1 VSRIALSLSSLF
13 LVSILPLPLIVVIIY
28 PSHAQ
33 PIDSP
38 PPIPQSFSNSTYVN
52 TTLGIQVRIP
62 SDWVEEDFIT
72 ESGWKGVNF
81 TSLGSHSF
89 FVVNVTDSLNDDNRT
104 IPQVLDSLK
113 KTSQNVTGENLTT
126 FAGLPAYQITS
137 WKQVTDPETGEGIRL
152 NVTDLVTGG
161 NNNKTYHI
169 RYGVDTDEG
178 EDFSALRN
186 ILASFEEGGDAN
198 TGSQTQLSE
207 QLSSYFQEQSTAV
220 PPPLPLQQSV
230 IPQTTMQQPQQT
242 IMNPPLTQI
251 PVNPVPP
258 PLTMPS
264 TTVPNPVIP
273 PQVPLQLPPQ
283 VPLQLPP
290 QALQPIKI
298 PPRILSSNSYVD
310 SIGNMHI
317 VGEVINE
324 SLQPTYLVMVTA
336 TFYDTTNRVIGT
348 DFTFADPGTLQPGQR
363 APFDIVVSQGSI
375 PIPLIASYTLAA
387 DYSDFAIFG

>member
-1 VSRIALSLSSLF
+1 MDRISPILILSSVF
-13 LVSILPLPLIVVIIY
+13 LVLVLPVIILY

-33 PIDSP
+33 PADAPAP
-38 PPIPQSFSNSTYVN
+38 PPIPPSFSNSTYTN
-52 TTLGIQVRIP
+52 TNLSIQVRIP

-137 WKQVTDPETGEGIRL
+137 WKQVTDPKTGEDIRL
-152 NVTDLVTGG
+152 NVTDLVTSSS
-161 NNNKTYHI
+161 NNKTYHI

-178 EDFSALRN
+178 EDSSTLRN
-186 ILASFEEGGDAN
+186 ILASLEVGDDAN
-198 TGSQTQLSE
+198 TGNQTQLSE
-207 QLSSYFQEQSTAV
+207 QLSSYFQEQSTIV
-220 PPPLPLQQSV
+220 PPSLPLQQSV

-242 IMNPPLTQI
+242 TLNPPLTQI

-264 TTVPNPVIP
+264 TIVPVPNPVIL
-273 PQVPLQLPPQ
+273 PQVPLQPQ
-283 VPLQLPP
+283 TAQTI
-290 QALQPIKI
+290 QPIKI
-298 PPRILSSNSYVD
+298 PPRILSYNSFVD
-310 SIGNMHI
+310 SMGNMHI

-324 SLQPTYLVMVTA
+324 SLQPMYLVIVTA
-336 TFYDTTNRVIGT
+336 TFYDTANRVIGT

-387 DYSDFAIFG
+387 DYSDLNIFR

>member
-1 VSRIALSLSSLF
+1 MYVSRIALILSSIF
-13 LVSILPLPLIVVIIY
+13 LVSILPLPIIVIY

-52 TTLGIQVRIP
+52 TTLGVQVRIP

-81 TSLGSHSF
+81 SSLGSHSF
-89 FVVNVTDSLNDDNRT
+89 FVVNVTDSINDDNRT
-104 IPQVLDSLK
+104 IPEVLNSLK
-113 KTSQNVTGENLTT
+113 KTIQNVTRENLTA
-126 FAGLPAYQITS
+126 FAGLPSYQITS

-152 NVTDLVTGG
+152 NVTDLVTGSS
-161 NNNKTYHI
+161 NNKTYHI
-169 RYGVDTDEG
+169 RYGVDTDEQ
-178 EDFSALRN
+178 EDFSTLRN
-186 ILASFEEGGDAN
+186 ILASLEVGDDAN
-198 TGSQTQLSE
+198 TESQTLLSE

-230 IPQTTMQQPQQT
+230 IPQTTMQQPEQT
-242 IMNPPLTQI
+242 ILNPPLTQI
-251 PVNPVPP
+251 PVNPVPPP

-273 PQVPLQLPPQ
+273 PQVPIQP
-283 VPLQLPP
+283 PP

-324 SLQPTYLVMVTA
+324 SLQPMYLVKITA

-348 DFTFADPGTLQPGQR
+348 EFTYADPGTLQPGER
-363 APFDIVVSQGSI
+363 APFDIDVFQGSI
-375 PIPLIASYTLAA
+375 PMNLIASYTLAV
-387 DYSDFAIFG
+387 DYSDFAIPG

>member
-1 VSRIALSLSSLF
+1 MHVSRIALILSSIF
-13 LVSILPLPLIVVIIY
+13 LVLILPLPIIVIY

-38 PPIPQSFSNSTYVN
+38 PPIPPSFSNSTYVN
-52 TTLGIQVRIP
+52 TTLGIQVRVP

-72 ESGWKGVNF
+72 ANGWKGVNF

-89 FVVNVTDSLNDDNRT
+89 FAVNVTDSMNDGNRT

-137 WKQVTDPETGEGIRL
+137 WKQVTDPETGEGIIL

-178 EDFSALRN
+178 EDFSTLRN
-186 ILASFEEGGDAN
+186 ILASFEVGDDAS
-198 TGSQTQLSE
+198 TGSQIQLSE
-207 QLSSYFQEQSTAV
+207 QLSSYFQEQSSVV
-220 PPPLPLQQSV
+220 PPPLPMQQSV
-230 IPQTTMQQPQQT
+230 VPETTMQQPQQA
-242 IMNPPLTQI
+242 IMNPPLTQL

-258 PLTMPS
+258 PITMPS
-264 TTVPNPVIP
+264 TVIPNPVIP
-273 PQVPLQLPPQ
+273 PQVPIQP
-283 VPLQLPP
+283 PP

-324 SLQPTYLVMVTA
+324 SPQPMYQVKITA

-348 DFTFADPGTLQPGQR
+348 EFTYADPGTLQPGER
-363 APFDIVVSQGSI
+363 APFDIDVFQGSI
-375 PIPLIASYTLAA
+375 PMNLVASYTLAA
-387 DYSDFAIFG
+387 DYSDFSISG